1 MNSYDLSRKFF
12 DWCFENPEKISPN
25 HAAIYFFAVEH
36 CNRLGWKEKFGFP
49 TQMSMDA
56 LGIKKHQ
63 TFIKYFNDLIDFGF
77 IKLIQKSTNQY
88 SANIISLIGA
98 MPKRGKALDKAFID
112 HAAKQS
118 TSMGQSSG
126 QSNSSIDKQETIN
139 KEQLTKNIIEFLNK
153 QAKSKFHPTA
163 KAHSKHIEARLKEG
177 RTEDEFK
184 IVITDRCKRWLNDAV
199 MSEYLRP
206 ETLFGNKFDGYYSEA
221 VKAGTKIENRA
232 ETDEV
237 ENNPLILALDPLV
250 RTQMSWRDK
259 IDYINSKQ
267 PQNA

>member
-98 MPKRGKALDKAFID
+98 TPKNGKALDKALIK
-112 HAAKQS
+112 HGAKQS

-139 KEQLTKNIIEFLNK
+139 KEQLIKNIIEFLNK

-184 IVITDRCKRWLNDAV
+184 IVITDRCKRWLNDTV

-221 VKAGTKIENRA
+221 VKAGTKIENRM

-237 ENNPLILALDPLV
+237 ENNPIILALDPLV
-250 RTQMSWRDK
+250 RTQLSWRDK
-259 IDYINSKQ
+259 IDYINSRQ
-267 PQNA
+267 QQNA